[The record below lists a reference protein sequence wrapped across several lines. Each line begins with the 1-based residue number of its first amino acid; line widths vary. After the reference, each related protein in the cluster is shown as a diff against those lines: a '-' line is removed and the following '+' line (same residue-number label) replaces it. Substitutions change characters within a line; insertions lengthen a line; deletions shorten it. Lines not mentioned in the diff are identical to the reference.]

1 MVLAFLL
8 HYYAHSIQKPSKDA
22 SILIPRSISVPLV
35 AVSRELGI
43 APVLTFADTVLWNW
57 EFVNPQESL
66 SVNNIRYVNLL
77 SGSET
82 EQAFYVVSA
91 AVELKGVEM
100 LQIIEGFMNL
110 PNTSELS
117 AVTKIKD
124 DLLRLKKIVD
134 ELTDIFQSVRETVD
148 PTEFYWLCRPWWS
161 GSESKP
167 NSQPTWIFEDVPD
180 YAKLDLSGP
189 SAGQSTVMH
198 ALDVF
203 LDIDHKLVH
212 HHRQPAPSDN
222 NKKADRGFM
231 ERMRRYMPGKHR
243 EYLTRVGA
251 VPCSVRAVANLN
263 PGLREPYNGAV
274 DALKRLR
281 DIHIRI
287 ACIYVVTKTNSTPP
301 PQAGIV
307 SCHGQGPED
316 GRARGTGG
324 NQVSSLLKAG
334 RDATNRAKLPAV

>member
-1 MVLAFLL
+1 MVLAFIL
-8 HYYAHSIQKPSKDA
+8 HFYAHSIPKTTKDA
-22 SILIPRSISVPLV
+22 PITIPRSIAIPLV

-57 EFVNPQESL
+57 EFVNPNLPL

-110 PNTSELS
+110 PNTSEYS
-117 AVTKIKD
+117 SIAKINR
-124 DLLRLKKIVD
+124 DLLELKKIVD
-134 ELTDIFQSVRETVD
+134 ELTDIFQSIRDTVD

-161 GSESKP
+161 GSETKGD
-167 NSQPTWIFEDVPD
+167 SQPTWIFEGVAD
-180 YAKLDLSGP
+180 YAKLDLNGP

-203 LDIDHKLVH
+203 LDIDHKLLH
-212 HHRQPAPSDN
+212 HHRQPAPSEN

-243 EYLTRVGA
+243 DYLTRVGA
-251 VPCSVRAVANLN
+251 VPYSVREVARIN
-263 PGLREPYNGAV
+263 PSLKDPYNGAV
-274 DALKRLR
+274 AALKRLR

-301 PQAGIV
+301 PQAGII
-307 SCHGQGPED
+307 SCHRQSPED

-334 RDATNRAKLPAV
+334 RDATHRAMLPEP